1 MLLRN
6 KHLKKINALYNNTN
20 PNKKFFKK
28 HGFEPCET
36 YSLDYSTLCFFY
48 TRFKVFVKRYEKVV
62 KDEHNLVPRIKKIIK
77 RLKKLIKKYDTL
89 EEDTMKEYNDLMN
102 DIVMILPECWW

>member
-1 MLLRN
+1 MLIRN
-6 KHLKKINALYNNTN
+6 KDLKALNAVYESQEE
-20 PNKKFFKK
+20 NKDFFNEY
-28 HGFEPCET
+28 GFESCET
-36 YSLDYSTLCFFY
+36 YSMDYSTLCFFY
-48 TRFKVFVKRYEKVV
+48 TRFKVFVKRYGKVV
-62 KDEHNLVPRIKKIIK
+62 EDEHKLVPRIKKIIK